1 MGLDAGD
8 KKVYDLLNDKMYT
21 VAANQR
27 KYVWTRNNWQELLDD
42 LELVYN
48 EHTNSHF
55 IGSVVLKKESATQG
69 IRNQY
74 SIIDGQQRIS
84 TLTIVL
90 CAIGLI
96 FAENEQQEYFDGLNK
111 PLFVMDNRN
120 RPHPIV
126 SDKANKSI
134 SSLVVKLF
142 ENANAHFSEGEVL
155 FTSDQLLKQ
164 AKVNKDISEC
174 FMFFYSW
181 FRNRVLA
188 DMEMLFRYRNIIDDI
203 RYIDIVATEDED
215 AYTIFEILN
224 ARGQVLTDFEL
235 LRNFILRYAPV
246 PDKGTVKEKLKTLA
260 ESLGSDSENFLK
272 HYVLHKYGKKTDK
285 NENRPYKIIS
295 KAEKSHSK
303 IDLLD
308 DLLLKASYYRRMTS
322 YDECSELEKKV
333 FSFFKP
339 RRQVQF
345 RPLVLGMMHQK
356 ELGNLSQQDYEL
368 YLEFLYEFF
377 ICYHIVGEQTSNK
390 IEDVVY
396 GYSYRLE
403 NDFGEQT
410 LERFRRSMVERM
422 PSKENFCNSIKRIR
436 YSNHWKAYSGSN
448 KRENVRAIFEI
459 IERELGYTGA
469 FDGFDI
475 EHCMPDAASEDHAH
489 IGNLM
494 LLEQQI
500 NSEQCKGKPLPE
512 KIQYYQ
518 NSELELP
525 VKMYN
530 ENPSGNVINL
540 DDRSTWI
547 ANTLY
552 SYIKKIQTV
561 KVAVTV

>member
-1 MGLDAGD
+1 M
-8 KKVYDLLNDKMYT
+8 
-21 VAANQR
+21 
-27 KYVWTRNNWQELLDD
+27 
-42 LELVYN
+42 ELVYN

-96 FAENEQQEYFDGLNK
+96 FAENEQQEYFEGLNK

-120 RPHPIV
+120 RPHRIV

-203 RYIDIVATEDED
+203 RYIDIVATED
-215 AYTIFEILN
+215 
-224 ARGQVLTDFEL
+224 
-235 LRNFILRYAPV
+235 
-246 PDKGTVKEKLKTLA
+246 
-260 ESLGSDSENFLK
+260 
-272 HYVLHKYGKKTDK
+272 
-285 NENRPYKIIS
+285 
-295 KAEKSHSK
+295 
-303 IDLLD
+303 
-308 DLLLKASYYRRMTS
+308 
-322 YDECSELEKKV
+322 
-333 FSFFKP
+333 
-339 RRQVQF
+339 
-345 RPLVLGMMHQK
+345 
-356 ELGNLSQQDYEL
+356 LSQQDYEL

-410 LERFRRSMVERM
+410 LERFRRSMVARM
-422 PSKENFCNSIKRIR
+422 PNKENFCNSIKRIR

-500 NSEQCKGKPLPE
+500 NNEQCKGNPLPE

-552 SYIKKIQTV
+552 SYITKIQTV